1 MDWRELQE
9 RERFN
14 QIRLL
19 VREEI
24 RTVLEDLSNEVL
36 QSRTDLDISAETA
49 QEIMRVIDIVQ
60 VKIKERGTDG
70 TT

>member
-1 MDWRELQE
+1 MDWRQLQE

-24 RTVLEDLSNEVL
+24 STVLEDIRDAADFFDTEGEFTPLVGQIIN
-36 QSRTDLDISAETA
+36 A
-49 QEIMRVIDIVQ
+49 VQ
-60 VKIKERGTDG
+60 AKIKERGTQDG
-70 TT
+70 RNT

>member
-9 RERFN
+9 EARMRD
-14 QIRLL
+14 IRLL

-24 RTVLEDLSNEVL
+24 SAALDDLKEVVRTTVGPGYYSPDEVVRML
-36 QSRTDLDISAETA
+36 TKA
-49 QEIMRVIDIVQ
+49 QT
-60 VKIKERGTDG
+60 KIKERGTDG

>member
-24 RTVLEDLSNEVL
+24 SAVLNDFREVIRTTVGPGYYSPGQTTRMIE
-36 QSRTDLDISAETA
+36 
-49 QEIMRVIDIVQ
+49 RVQ
-60 VKIKERGTDG
+60 AKIKERGTDG